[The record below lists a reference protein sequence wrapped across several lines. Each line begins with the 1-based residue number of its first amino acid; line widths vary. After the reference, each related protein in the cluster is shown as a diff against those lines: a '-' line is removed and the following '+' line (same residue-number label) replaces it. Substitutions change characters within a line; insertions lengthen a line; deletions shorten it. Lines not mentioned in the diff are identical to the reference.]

1 VRMFIGL
8 SVLIYMSI
16 YIYIVFLKKHVIGM
30 LVKHILYTLKN
41 IVPELILVVGQL
53 NINLP
58 KLGLV

>member
-1 VRMFIGL
+1 MFIGL

-16 YIYIVFLKKHVIGM
+16 YIYIVFLKKHAIGM